1 MGVKGRV
8 STHTLLGIR
17 SGEGSL
23 LPKRNLS
30 PYAEMPSFSSYLLAS
45 GSESLLRLCDLRQ
58 ATQVL
63 YVLGLLI
70 YELEISIILSSRCCE
85 DYMS

>member
-1 MGVKGRV
+1 MGVKGRI

-30 PYAEMPSFSSYLLAS
+30 PYAEMPAFSSYLLAS
-45 GSESLLRLCDLRQ
+45 GSDSLQRLCDLRQ
-58 ATQVL
+58 ATQIL
-63 YVLGLLI
+63 CVLGLLT
-70 YELEISIILSSRCCE
+70 YEMEISVILASRCCA
-85 DYMS
+85 DYTS